1 MAAHMW
7 GGAIHARANE
17 SAEAVESLAAAARV
31 HDSLPYMEPEHWYL
45 PPKLCL
51 GEAQL
56 RAGKP
61 RDALRTFAGELRD
74 ARPNDAWATEG
85 ERRAR
90 AWVEAGDDVAPSASE
105 DWTTACFEVFP

>member
-1 MAAHMW
+1 M
-7 GGAIHARANE
+7 
-17 SAEAVESLAAAARV
+17 ESLAAAARV
-31 HDSLPYMEPEHWYL
+31 HASLPYMEPEHWYL

-51 GEAQL
+51 GEVQL

-61 RDALRTFAGELRD
+61 LDALRTFAAELRD

-90 AWVEAGDDVAPSASE
+90 ERVEAGDDVFPSASE
-105 DWTTACFEVFP
+105 DGTTACFEVFP

>member
-1 MAAHMW
+1 M
-7 GGAIHARANE
+7 
-17 SAEAVESLAAAARV
+17 

-61 RDALRTFAGELRD
+61 RDALLTFAGELRD

-90 AWVEAGDDVAPSASE
+90 ERVEAGEDVSPAESE
-105 DWTTACFEVFP
+105 DGTTSCFEVFP